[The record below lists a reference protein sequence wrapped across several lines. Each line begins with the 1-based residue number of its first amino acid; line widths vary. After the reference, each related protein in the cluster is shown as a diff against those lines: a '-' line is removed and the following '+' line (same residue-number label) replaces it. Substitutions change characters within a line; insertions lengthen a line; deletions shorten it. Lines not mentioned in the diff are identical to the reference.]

1 MTFSK
6 VPTGDNGGGWQHTPF
21 SNELYESGVGSFS
34 LQGLSPC
41 HTQGMASDMCNLL
54 GTVESHHSSH
64 GLMDYQDRLML
75 RKVMSE
81 KVREEGRGLG
91 RGSGQLDDR
100 VVTWNG
106 QNLLPQKAGF
116 PAPYPSAGQ
125 QQPYEFHRPFPVGR
139 LPDAGSFRLTVVWD
153 VCSTS
158 TKLAAASSVCLVIR
172 QLARIVKLTADSV
185 DLMIRRWCRGRS
197 PRSGFPVVRGV
208 LNSKDTLSSGNRD
221 PRSVA
226 PMARLIAKE
235 VRGGTGSP
243 IPWGCCPSLLAK

>member
-1 MTFSK
+1 
-6 VPTGDNGGGWQHTPF
+6 
-21 SNELYESGVGSFS
+21 
-34 LQGLSPC
+34 
-41 HTQGMASDMCNLL
+41 
-54 GTVESHHSSH
+54 
-64 GLMDYQDRLML
+64 MDYQDRLML

-91 RGSGQLDDR
+91 RVSGQLDDR

-172 QLARIVKLTADSV
+172 QLARIVKLTADSEA
-185 DLMIRRWCRGRS
+185 LMYSAVVSWSVS
-197 PRSGFPVVRGV
+197 PVWFSVMRGV
-208 LNSKDTLSSGNRD
+208 LNSKDTLSGGNRD
-221 PRSVA
+221 TRSVA
-226 PMARLIAKE
+226 PMARLIAQE

-243 IPWGCCPSLLAK
+243 IPWGCCPSL